1 MIKDID
7 IFKTE
12 KEVPN
17 YKYYLLKSLEE
28 FKEQALKW
36 ADKNNYPREKYILS
50 PTLTWTKEKPFILKY
65 TLEIKQYI
73 KE

>member
-1 MIKDID
+1 MVKDID
-7 IFKTE
+7 FFKIE

-17 YKYYLLKSLEE
+17 YKDHLYKTLDE
-28 FKEQALKW
+28 FQVKAKEW
-36 ADKNNYPREKYILS
+36 VDKNNYPKEKYILS
-50 PTLTWTKEKPFILKY
+50 PILTWTKEKPFILKY

>member
-7 IFKTE
+7 IFKIE

-17 YKYYLLKSLEE
+17 YKDYLYKTLDEFQEE
-28 FKEQALKW
+28 AKEW
-36 ADKNNYPREKYILS
+36 ADKNNYPIEKYILS

-65 TLEIKQYI
+65 TLEVKEFI